1 MSIKLKR
8 LLVIY
13 TAAALLALSGYA
25 CAAARQLEQIRLTAG
40 YESARAFEAAV
51 SASEELSE
59 TFQKL
64 RFAGDDALGKSL
76 CARACAAAMSAE
88 TALSVLPFETQELE
102 KLQGFLGHAGDYAAS
117 LCALT
122 DRSLPAEH
130 RAHLLAYGEAAADF
144 AARLREMQGALHA
157 GSIRMDTREK
167 TVRNVDDNGRQ
178 LLSALLLDYEGSF
191 ASPEEFTYEGRYSL
205 TPQAAVGSL
214 REEEAL
220 ALAAK
225 AAGVEPRELIEE
237 YDYEGPEGRRCY
249 SAGGLLIGVSSRGL
263 EFMGRSR
270 LISRAEL
277 TMEDA
282 QKKAE
287 EFLSR
292 MDYTDL
298 ALYASGG
305 SETVAVFRYAPQQDG
320 VMRPDDGLSISIAL
334 DNGEVYALDATNYS
348 PWPVDVSWNTDEED
362 ARAVLPEGVE
372 ALSTRQLILK
382 TLSGAYLPCWELQ
395 CTDDA
400 GRSARVY
407 VDAGTGRQYKVEIE
421 SEE

>member
-1 MSIKLKR
+1 MRKGGIFMSIKLKR

-13 TAAALLALSGYA
+13 TAAALMALSGYSY
-25 CAAARQLEQIRLTAG
+25 AAARQLKQIRLTAG

-178 LLSALLLDYEGSF
+178 LLSALLLG
-191 ASPEEFTYEGRYSL
+191 
-205 TPQAAVGSL
+205 
-214 REEEAL
+214 L
-220 ALAAK
+220 AL
-225 AAGVEPRELIEE
+225 
-237 YDYEGPEGRRCY
+237 
-249 SAGGLLIGVSSRGL
+249 SR
-263 EFMGRSR
+263 S
-270 LISRAEL
+270 
-277 TMEDA
+277 
-282 QKKAE
+282 
-287 EFLSR
+287 
-292 MDYTDL
+292 
-298 ALYASGG
+298 
-305 SETVAVFRYAPQQDG
+305 
-320 VMRPDDGLSISIAL
+320 
-334 DNGEVYALDATNYS
+334 S
-348 PWPVDVSWNTDEED
+348 PWLTSIHCIDVAHRLYPFLCRW
-362 ARAVLPEGVE
+362 
-372 ALSTRQLILK
+372 LSLWL
-382 TLSGAYLPCWELQ
+382 AFCEV
-395 CTDDA
+395 CFCDH
-400 GRSARVY
+400 
-407 VDAGTGRQYKVEIE
+407 
-421 SEE
+421 